1 MALGDPYITKE
12 ELRDYLQIQEDITGF
27 DQKLTDACA
36 SASREVEQFCG
47 RQFNKADTAT
57 ARMFPIDRRTKI
69 TVDDFWSAD
78 GLVVEQ
84 GDGRGN
90 WEPVDASAYILAPYD
105 AIADGVPWPYYRLE
119 FPGYTLARYTR
130 QNPRFLRVTA
140 KWGWPSVPA
149 TVKQA
154 AFQIAA
160 QTYRLADAPL
170 GVTGN
175 TQYGGVVRVQ
185 DLPVVATKLC
195 RYKSDP
201 ILVG

>member
-1 MALGDPYITKE
+1 MALGDPYITKD
-12 ELRDYLQIQEDITGF
+12 ELRDYLQIQSDVIEF

-36 SASREVEQFCG
+36 SASREVEQHCG
-47 RQFNKADTAT
+47 RQFNKSDTAT
-57 ARMFPIDRRTKI
+57 PRIFQIERRRKV
-69 TVDDFWSAD
+69 TVDDFHTSA
-78 GLVVEQ
+78 GLVIEQ
-84 GDGRGN
+84 GDGLGN
-90 WEPVDASAYILAPYD
+90 WEPVDTASCLLAPYD
-105 AIADGVPWPYYRLE
+105 AIVDGLPWPYYRLE
-119 FPGYTLARYTR
+119 FPGCGLVPSDRY
-130 QNPRFLRVTA
+130 QARFLRVTA
-140 KWGWPSVPA
+140 QWGWPSVPA

-195 RYKSDP
+195 RFVVNP

>member
-1 MALGDPYITKE
+1 MALGDPYITKD
-12 ELRDYLQIQEDITGF
+12 ELRDYLQIQEDVVAF

-47 RQFNKADTAT
+47 RQFNQADTAA
-57 ARMFPIDRRTKI
+57 ARMFAIDRRNKV
-69 TVDDFWSAD
+69 TVDDFHTSA
-78 GLVVEQ
+78 GLVIEQ
-84 GDGRGN
+84 GDGLGQ
-90 WEPVDASAYILAPYD
+90 WEPIDTASCLLAPYD
-105 AIADGVPWPYYRLE
+105 AIVDGVPWPYYRIE
-119 FPGYTLARYTR
+119 FPGYGLQRSTR
-130 QNPRFLRVTA
+130 HQTRFLRVTA
-140 KWGWPSVPA
+140 QWGWPGVPA

-154 AFQIAA
+154 AFQVAA

-201 ILVG
+201 LLVG

>member
-36 SASREVEQFCG
+36 SASREVEQFTG
-47 RQFNKADTAT
+47 RQFNKADAAS
-57 ARMFPIDRRTKI
+57 ARMFAIDRRNKVS
-69 TVDDFWSAD
+69 VDDFWTDD

-84 GDGRGN
+84 GDGRN
-90 WEPVDASAYILAPYD
+90 WEPVDDSSFILAPYD
-105 AIADGVPWPYYRLE
+105 AIVDGVPWPYYRLE
-119 FPGYTLARYTR
+119 FIGYGLVRSTR
-130 QNPRFLRVTA
+130 QTPRFLRVTA
-140 KWGWPSVPA
+140 KWGWPTVPA